1 MGTLWQ
7 ALEHIL
13 RPNQVFKDLAVRT
26 AYEFDASLA
35 RGRPDTV
42 VIPETAA
49 EVVKVVQVAEE
60 YGVPLVARGAGTGL
74 SGGAIA
80 NRGGIVIAFTR
91 MDRILRIDKRNRLAI
106 VEPGLINDRL
116 TTEVSKHGLYYAPDP
131 SSQRVCTLGGNV
143 AENSG
148 GAHCLA
154 HGTTTNYVAG
164 LEVVIAGGQ
173 RIWLDDPASD
183 SEGYDLRGVMVGSE
197 GTLGIVTKIAL
208 KLRRKPEAVK
218 TLLASFSGVF
228 DAGKAVTTIIEAGIL
243 PVALELMDKMTV
255 QAVEAALHPG
265 FPTNAGAVLLVE
277 TEGVIEG
284 LGAEMT
290 QIQEICNQSALETRL
305 AEGPDEQAALWRGR
319 KGARTVLGSLRPN
332 YYVHDA
338 VVPRSKVPEALEAI
352 QQVAN
357 KYKMPVAT
365 YLHAGDGNIHPNV
378 LFDASNSEEED
389 RAMSTGHE
397 ILQICLKLGG
407 VLSGEH
413 GIGLEKRAFMD
424 ESLTPED
431 QAAMQVLETVF
442 DPKRLLNPGKIFAR
456 SLQ

>member
-389 RAMSTGHE
+389 RAMSAGHE

>member
-284 LGAEMT
+284 LGEEMT

-389 RAMSTGHE
+389 RAMSAGHE